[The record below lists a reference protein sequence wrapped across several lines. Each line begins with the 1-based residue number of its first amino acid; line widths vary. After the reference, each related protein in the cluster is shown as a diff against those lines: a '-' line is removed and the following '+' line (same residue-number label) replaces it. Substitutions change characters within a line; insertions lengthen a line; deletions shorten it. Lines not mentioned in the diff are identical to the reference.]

1 MILLISILM
10 MATVMDVQTGCIRN
24 SFILISFGAALIHQ
38 ILVPGIQAVPIS
50 LLGILFSILLLFPL
64 FMIKGLG
71 AGDVKLFGIIGC
83 FLTICQ
89 YREILI
95 LIFLSLIIGLIQAMI
110 LSGVTRKFQRK
121 IHFSIPILIS
131 TIIYTGGFY

>member
-10 MATVMDVQTGCIRN
+10 IATVMDLHTGLIGN
-24 SFILISFGAALIHQ
+24 PFILISFGATLIYQ
-38 ILVPGIQAVPIS
+38 ILVPGIQAIPTS
-50 LLGILFSILLLFPL
+50 LLGLIFSILLLFPV
-64 FMIKGLG
+64 FIMRGLG

-83 FLTICQ
+83 FFTVSR

-95 LIFLSLIIGLIQAMI
+95 LIFLSLIIGLIQAAI
-110 LSGVTRKFQRK
+110 LSCVKHKFQRK